1 LWSGCHRQDN
11 YERVNKRD
19 RLFAPCGLFCGVCP
33 WYRAQRDEKLAK
45 ELAERLG
52 LPVEAARCPGCRAVK
67 GLAPVMGWQVCETYD
82 CATRKGLDFCYQCA
96 DFPCPKLAPC
106 ADRASEIAHN
116 TKIYN
121 LLLIQKKGTKSLVK
135 EMSALRRRY
144 FEGRKVRPGGEPQL

>member
-1 LWSGCHRQDN
+1 
-11 YERVNKRD
+11 
-19 RLFAPCGLFCGVCP
+19 VCP